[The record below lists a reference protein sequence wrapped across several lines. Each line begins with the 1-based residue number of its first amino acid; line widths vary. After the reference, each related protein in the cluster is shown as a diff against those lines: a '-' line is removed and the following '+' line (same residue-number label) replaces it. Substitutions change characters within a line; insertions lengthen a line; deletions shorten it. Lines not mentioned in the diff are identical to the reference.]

1 MEKSCIIGGNIARKK
16 ITIYKENRR
25 LDQSVLSIGFLGE
38 NKIEKI
44 EFIVPEEYKEF
55 SKKACFSTID
65 GTFSKAFDNVTSNI
79 LTIDKEIT
87 KYNELDC
94 NIQFFKT
101 IDDDEIIAK
110 TSNLHLVIEDSI
122 VCDDDVEN
130 DDPKVLILDSL
141 IEKVTNLDKVIS
153 ENETQREEY
162 MKHLKSSVENGDFNG
177 KDATINGFN
186 TLNIVAGTNI
196 DLKQENETLEIN
208 NTYQYDDSEL
218 VKKIDNI
225 NDNFKNYS
233 LITETGNKL
242 DLTIDSKTYIM
253 TLKLKDK
260 DDNVLST
267 GSVDLP
273 IESMI
278 INVTYDNDNE
288 KLTFTLQNG
297 SVIDVPLDSLISGLV
312 NETDLKDTL
321 KDYAKTTDVPT
332 KVSELENDSNYVK
345 NTDMDKVIP
354 KNKVSGES
362 IFVNDAVDYK
372 IFNTSIDG
380 KHEQETTT
388 GKNLLSNVG
397 GITQTINGIT
407 FTKNNNG
414 TITANGTATDNI
426 NYYINGYNYTDI
438 EPNTYYLSD
447 KVNGESNNTYFT
459 YYEFKNN
466 DTQNLATYGI
476 NTRVISSKL
485 EGRSRIVVRS
495 GQTLNNVVFKP
506 MLEANSIETD
516 FEPYTGGQASPSPNY
531 PSKIKQLEGI
541 INLLNFDDFSIGSLA
556 NGQSLPNYQNRINNA
571 SKPIPV
577 APNTTYIISICDIG
591 NIVKGLR
598 VGIHSC
604 DSNGTFIEDS
614 GWHNISKFY
623 SYTTDS
629 NTQYIKLVFSTSI
642 TSNNVQTNSTED
654 ITKFSNVNDFLRGM
668 KIALSEKKLYNIIP
682 SGSNYINL
690 VSHAENLLPNK
701 IQSKTV
707 NGITCTNND
716 DGTITLN
723 GTATAKTYLYPVIN
737 EHILLAL
744 DGDYTFSAN
753 TYTNLKYSL
762 YHSAEKLFFWEI
774 NSDKTF
780 SAEGLF
786 DNVRP
791 QISIESGVTFNNVI
805 VKIQLKKGTNPTLDF
820 PMYKQHLLPIDLKNN
835 KICEIDKNIKDK
847 LIIDKY
853 GNYGIL
859 KNVAKVILNGTEQ
872 WTLSDKGFIL
882 SGNVVHLYF
891 AKRNLKSFNGVCNR
905 FLVEKTSSTWTK
917 VNYCGWNTAGIFWIR
932 EDHKLASTV
941 ADFKTWLSTHNVEI
955 FYQLETPEFI
965 NLGTLPEIPT
975 TFEGTNNMYIDSD
988 LGTTN
993 FEIEYCLD
1001 IKKYIDSKLNE
1012 LQSTANDV
1020 ATADNTQSDENQNS
1034 DLS

>member
-162 MKHLKSSVENGDFNG
+162 MKNLKSSVENGDFNG

-196 DLKQENETLEIN
+196 DLKQENDTLEIN
-208 NTYQYDDSEL
+208 NTYQYDDSDL

-321 KDYAKTTDVPT
+321 ENVIAGKNLETANNKVNLVNENSTDTQYPSAKCTYEIKNNLDRLKDNVLEVGEASNTYIHVEDSSLNELK
-332 KVSELENDSNYVK
+332 ELEVEG
-345 NTDMDKVIP
+345 VC
-354 KNKVSGES
+354 
-362 IFVNDAVDYK
+362 
-372 IFNTSIDG
+372 
-380 KHEQETTT
+380 EQETTT
-388 GKNLLSNVG
+388 GK
-397 GITQTINGIT
+397 
-407 FTKNNNG
+407 
-414 TITANGTATDNI
+414 
-426 NYYINGYNYTDI
+426 
-438 EPNTYYLSD
+438 
-447 KVNGESNNTYFT
+447 
-459 YYEFKNN
+459 
-466 DTQNLATYGI
+466 
-476 NTRVISSKL
+476 
-485 EGRSRIVVRS
+485 
-495 GQTLNNVVFKP
+495 
-506 MLEANSIETD
+506 
-516 FEPYTGGQASPSPNY
+516 
-531 PSKIKQLEGI
+531 
-541 INLLNFDDFSIGSLA
+541 
-556 NGQSLPNYQNRINNA
+556 
-571 SKPIPV
+571 
-577 APNTTYIISICDIG
+577 
-591 NIVKGLR
+591 
-598 VGIHSC
+598 
-604 DSNGTFIEDS
+604 
-614 GWHNISKFY
+614 
-623 SYTTDS
+623 
-629 NTQYIKLVFSTSI
+629 
-642 TSNNVQTNSTED
+642 
-654 ITKFSNVNDFLRGM
+654 
-668 KIALSEKKLYNIIP
+668 
-682 SGSNYINL
+682 
-690 VSHAENLLPNK
+690 NLLPNK

-707 NGITCTNND
+707 NGITCTNNN

-723 GTATAKTYLYPVIN
+723 GTTTAKTYLTPSSKDFIS
-737 EHILLAL
+737 LSL
-744 DGDYTFSAN
+744 DGNYTFSAN
-753 TYTNLKYSL
+753 TYNNISYAL
-762 YHSAEKLFFWEI
+762 YHGSAELFFW
-774 NSDKTF
+774 NTTSDKTF
-780 SAEGLF
+780 SATGSF

-791 QISIESGVTFNNVI
+791 QINIESGITLNNVI
-805 VKIQLKKGTNPTLDF
+805 VKFQLEKGSTATEYEPYTEGQATPSPDYPQEIKTITDSLKLTSCNKNLCNGVSQGLWISSTDFSYGKSTTDSGLCIPVDGISSYTISSNITQEQYRVGFTTQNPLIVTSGSCYKHSVADGTNSTITISSVG
-820 PMYKQHLLPIDLKNN
+820 YKYLIVNATDLSSIQIEKKDSATSFEQHLQSQITANLPEGEFVAKTDDTYKDTLKVAYKEDGKHHLILN
-835 KICEIDKNIKDK
+835 KIISKT
-847 LIIDKY
+847 
-853 GNYGIL
+853 
-859 KNVAKVILNGTEQ
+859 VLNGTQ
-872 WTLSDKGFIL
+872 PISYSKVINDDKFVAQFNIGTAIKSSSPMISDKFIYK
-882 SGNVVHLYF
+882 SNGWTSNSENISTGGSNN
-891 AKRNLKSFNGVCNR
+891 NLLQIKILQSRLEEISSNGLTN
-905 FLVEKTSSTWTK
+905 
-917 VNYCGWNTAGIFWIR
+917 
-932 EDHKLASTV
+932 
-941 ADFKTWLSTHNVEI
+941 WLSIHPVEVYYVLNTPYEIDLGIVDMLLSYSGVTNI
-955 FYQLETPEFI
+955 FT
-965 NLGTLPEIPT
+965 
-975 TFEGTNNMYIDSD
+975 DSD
-988 LGTTN
+988 LLPKIN
-993 FEIEYCLD
+993 AKYYKDFKLS
-1001 IKKYIDSKLNE
+1001 IKNYINSYIDSKLNE
-1012 LQSTANDV
+1012 SQSTANDV

>member
-65 GTFSKAFDNVTSNI
+65 GTFSKVFDNVTSNI

-130 DDPKVLILDSL
+130 DDHKVLILDSL

-162 MKHLKSSVENGDFNG
+162 MKNLKSSVENGDFNG

-196 DLKQENETLEIN
+196 DLKQENDTLEIN
-208 NTYQYDDSEL
+208 NTYQYDDSDL

-321 KDYAKTTDVPT
+321 ENVIAGKNLETANNKVNLVNENSTDTQYPSAKCTYEIKNNLDRLKDNVLEVGEASNTYIHVEDSSLNELK
-332 KVSELENDSNYVK
+332 ELEVEG
-345 NTDMDKVIP
+345 VC
-354 KNKVSGES
+354 
-362 IFVNDAVDYK
+362 
-372 IFNTSIDG
+372 
-380 KHEQETTT
+380 EQETTT
-388 GKNLLSNVG
+388 GK
-397 GITQTINGIT
+397 
-407 FTKNNNG
+407 
-414 TITANGTATDNI
+414 
-426 NYYINGYNYTDI
+426 
-438 EPNTYYLSD
+438 
-447 KVNGESNNTYFT
+447 
-459 YYEFKNN
+459 
-466 DTQNLATYGI
+466 
-476 NTRVISSKL
+476 
-485 EGRSRIVVRS
+485 
-495 GQTLNNVVFKP
+495 
-506 MLEANSIETD
+506 
-516 FEPYTGGQASPSPNY
+516 
-531 PSKIKQLEGI
+531 
-541 INLLNFDDFSIGSLA
+541 
-556 NGQSLPNYQNRINNA
+556 
-571 SKPIPV
+571 
-577 APNTTYIISICDIG
+577 
-591 NIVKGLR
+591 
-598 VGIHSC
+598 
-604 DSNGTFIEDS
+604 
-614 GWHNISKFY
+614 
-623 SYTTDS
+623 
-629 NTQYIKLVFSTSI
+629 
-642 TSNNVQTNSTED
+642 
-654 ITKFSNVNDFLRGM
+654 
-668 KIALSEKKLYNIIP
+668 
-682 SGSNYINL
+682 
-690 VSHAENLLPNK
+690 NLLPNK

-707 NGITCTNND
+707 NGITCTNNN

-723 GTATAKTYLYPVIN
+723 GTTTAKTYLTPSSKDFIS
-737 EHILLAL
+737 LSL
-744 DGDYTFSAN
+744 DGNYTFSAN
-753 TYTNLKYSL
+753 TYNNISYAL
-762 YHSAEKLFFWEI
+762 YHGSAELFFW
-774 NSDKTF
+774 NTTSDKTF
-780 SAEGLF
+780 SATGSF

-791 QISIESGVTFNNVI
+791 QINIESGITLNNVI
-805 VKIQLKKGTNPTLDF
+805 VKFQLEKGSTATEYEPYTGQARPSPDYPQEIKTITANLKLTSCNKNLTLINFSSEIKGGVTFTHNDDGSITLNGTASSSF
-820 PMYKQHLLPIDLKNN
+820 EFVLANNVKLPSGTYAHSINNIRKGMYVSFDNSADN
-835 KICEIDKNIKDK
+835 
-847 LIIDKY
+847 
-853 GNYGIL
+853 
-859 KNVAKVILNGTEQ
+859 ILNGSAQKKQAIFKLNKEKIYSKYFIWIDKDTIFNNDTFYIQLERNSTATSFEQ
-872 WTLSDKGFIL
+872 HLQSQITANLPEGEFIGKLNDTYKDTLKVVYKEDGKHHLVLNKIISKTVLNGTQPISYSKVINDDKFVAQFNIGTAIKSSSTMISDKFIYM
-882 SGNVVHLYF
+882 S
-891 AKRNLKSFNGVCNR
+891 NGWASNSENISTGGSNNNR
-905 FLVEKTSSTWTK
+905 LQMKILQSRLEEISSNGLT
-917 VNYCGWNTAGIFWIR
+917 N
-932 EDHKLASTV
+932 
-941 ADFKTWLSTHNVEI
+941 WLSIHPVEVYYVLNTPYEIDLGIVDMLLSYSGVTNI
-955 FYQLETPEFI
+955 FT
-965 NLGTLPEIPT
+965 
-975 TFEGTNNMYIDSD
+975 DSD
-988 LGTTN
+988 LLPKIN
-993 FEIEYCLD
+993 AKYYKDFKLS
-1001 IKKYIDSKLNE
+1001 IKNYINSYIDSKLNE
-1012 LQSTANDV
+1012 SQSTANDV

>member
-65 GTFSKAFDNVTSNI
+65 GTFSKVFDNVTSNI

-162 MKHLKSSVENGDFNG
+162 MKNLKSSVENGDFNG

-196 DLKQENETLEIN
+196 DLKQENDTLEIN
-208 NTYQYDDSEL
+208 NTYQYDDSDL

-321 KDYAKTTDVPT
+321 ENVIAGKNLETADNKVNFVNENSTDTQYPSAKCTYEIKNNLDRLKNNVLEVGEASDTYIHVEDSSLNEL
-332 KVSELENDSNYVK
+332 KELEVEG
-345 NTDMDKVIP
+345 VC
-354 KNKVSGES
+354 
-362 IFVNDAVDYK
+362 
-372 IFNTSIDG
+372 
-380 KHEQETTT
+380 EQETTT
-388 GKNLLSNVG
+388 GKNLL
-397 GITQTINGIT
+397 
-407 FTKNNNG
+407 
-414 TITANGTATDNI
+414 
-426 NYYINGYNYTDI
+426 
-438 EPNTYYLSD
+438 
-447 KVNGESNNTYFT
+447 
-459 YYEFKNN
+459 
-466 DTQNLATYGI
+466 
-476 NTRVISSKL
+476 
-485 EGRSRIVVRS
+485 
-495 GQTLNNVVFKP
+495 
-506 MLEANSIETD
+506 
-516 FEPYTGGQASPSPNY
+516 
-531 PSKIKQLEGI
+531 
-541 INLLNFDDFSIGSLA
+541 
-556 NGQSLPNYQNRINNA
+556 
-571 SKPIPV
+571 
-577 APNTTYIISICDIG
+577 
-591 NIVKGLR
+591 
-598 VGIHSC
+598 
-604 DSNGTFIEDS
+604 
-614 GWHNISKFY
+614 
-623 SYTTDS
+623 
-629 NTQYIKLVFSTSI
+629 
-642 TSNNVQTNSTED
+642 
-654 ITKFSNVNDFLRGM
+654 
-668 KIALSEKKLYNIIP
+668 
-682 SGSNYINL
+682 
-690 VSHAENLLPNK
+690 PNK
-701 IQSKTV
+701 VQSKTV
-707 NGITCTNND
+707 NGITCTNNN
-716 DGTITLN
+716 DGTVILN
-723 GTATAKTYLYPVIN
+723 GTTTAKTYLSPFYKDFIS
-737 EHILLAL
+737 LSL
-744 DGDYTFSAN
+744 DGNYTFSAN
-753 TYTNLKYSL
+753 TYNNISYAL
-762 YHSAEKLFFWEI
+762 YHGSTELLFW
-774 NSDKTF
+774 NATSDKTF
-780 SAEGLF
+780 SATGSF

-791 QISIESGVTFNNVI
+791 QINIESGITLNNVI
-805 VKIQLKKGTNPTLDF
+805 VKFQLEKGSTATEYEPYTGGQASPSPDYTQEIKTITDSLSMTSNNGKDETEENYLESVITANLPEGEFIGKLNDT
-820 PMYKQHLLPIDLKNN
+820 YKDTSKVVYKEDGKHHLILN
-835 KICEIDKNIKDK
+835 KIISKT
-847 LIIDKY
+847 
-853 GNYGIL
+853 
-859 KNVAKVILNGTEQ
+859 VLNGTQ
-872 WTLSDKGFIL
+872 PISYSRVINDDKFVAQFNIGTAIKSSSTMISDKFIYM
-882 SGNVVHLYF
+882 SNGWTSNSENISTGGSNN
-891 AKRNLKSFNGVCNR
+891 NLLQIKISQSRLEEISSNGLTN
-905 FLVEKTSSTWTK
+905 
-917 VNYCGWNTAGIFWIR
+917 
-932 EDHKLASTV
+932 
-941 ADFKTWLSTHNVEI
+941 WLSTHPVEVYYALENPYEIDLGIVDMPLSYSGVTNI
-955 FYQLETPEFI
+955 FT
-965 NLGTLPEIPT
+965 
-975 TFEGTNNMYIDSD
+975 DSD
-988 LGTTN
+988 LLPKIN
-993 FEIEYCLD
+993 AKYYKDFKLS
-1001 IKKYIDSKLNE
+1001 IKNYINSYIDSKLNE
-1012 LQSTANDV
+1012 SQSTANDV

>member
-65 GTFSKAFDNVTSNI
+65 GTFSKVFDNVTSNI

-130 DDPKVLILDSL
+130 DDHKVLILDSL

-162 MKHLKSSVENGDFNG
+162 MKNLKSSVENGDFNG

-196 DLKQENETLEIN
+196 DLKQENDTLEIN
-208 NTYQYDDSEL
+208 NTYQYDDSDL

-321 KDYAKTTDVPT
+321 ENVIAGKNLETANNKVNLVNENSTDTQYPSAKCTYEIKNNLDRLKDNVLEVGEASNTYIHVEDSSLNELK
-332 KVSELENDSNYVK
+332 ELEVEG
-345 NTDMDKVIP
+345 VC
-354 KNKVSGES
+354 
-362 IFVNDAVDYK
+362 
-372 IFNTSIDG
+372 
-380 KHEQETTT
+380 EQETTT
-388 GKNLLSNVG
+388 GK
-397 GITQTINGIT
+397 
-407 FTKNNNG
+407 
-414 TITANGTATDNI
+414 
-426 NYYINGYNYTDI
+426 
-438 EPNTYYLSD
+438 
-447 KVNGESNNTYFT
+447 
-459 YYEFKNN
+459 
-466 DTQNLATYGI
+466 
-476 NTRVISSKL
+476 
-485 EGRSRIVVRS
+485 
-495 GQTLNNVVFKP
+495 
-506 MLEANSIETD
+506 
-516 FEPYTGGQASPSPNY
+516 
-531 PSKIKQLEGI
+531 
-541 INLLNFDDFSIGSLA
+541 
-556 NGQSLPNYQNRINNA
+556 
-571 SKPIPV
+571 
-577 APNTTYIISICDIG
+577 
-591 NIVKGLR
+591 
-598 VGIHSC
+598 
-604 DSNGTFIEDS
+604 
-614 GWHNISKFY
+614 
-623 SYTTDS
+623 
-629 NTQYIKLVFSTSI
+629 
-642 TSNNVQTNSTED
+642 
-654 ITKFSNVNDFLRGM
+654 
-668 KIALSEKKLYNIIP
+668 
-682 SGSNYINL
+682 
-690 VSHAENLLPNK
+690 NLLPNK

-707 NGITCTNND
+707 NGITCTNNN

-723 GTATAKTYLYPVIN
+723 GTTTAKTYLTPSSKDFIS
-737 EHILLAL
+737 LSL
-744 DGDYTFSAN
+744 DGNYTFSAN
-753 TYTNLKYSL
+753 TYNNISYAL
-762 YHSAEKLFFWEI
+762 YHGSAELFFW
-774 NSDKTF
+774 NTTSDKTF
-780 SAEGLF
+780 SATGSF

-791 QISIESGVTFNNVI
+791 QINIESGITLNNVI
-805 VKIQLKKGTNPTLDF
+805 VKFQLEKGSTATEYEPYTGQARPSPDYPQEIKTITANLKLTSCNKNLTLINFSSEIKGGVTFTHNDDGSITLNGTASSSF
-820 PMYKQHLLPIDLKNN
+820 EFVLANNVKLPSGTYAHSINNIRKGMYVSFDNSADN
-835 KICEIDKNIKDK
+835 
-847 LIIDKY
+847 
-853 GNYGIL
+853 
-859 KNVAKVILNGTEQ
+859 ILNGSAQKKQAIFKLNKEKIYSKYFIWIDKDTIFNNDTFYIQLERNSTATSFEQ
-872 WTLSDKGFIL
+872 HLQSQITANLPEGEFIGKLNDTYKDTLKVVYKEDGKHHLVLNKIISKTVLNGTQPISYSKVINDDKFVAQFNIGTAIKSSSTMISDKFIYM
-882 SGNVVHLYF
+882 SNGWASNSENISTGGSNN
-891 AKRNLKSFNGVCNR
+891 NLLQMKILQSRLEEISSNGLTN
-905 FLVEKTSSTWTK
+905 
-917 VNYCGWNTAGIFWIR
+917 
-932 EDHKLASTV
+932 
-941 ADFKTWLSTHNVEI
+941 WLSIHPVEVYYVLNTPYEIDLGIVDMLLSYSGVTNI
-955 FYQLETPEFI
+955 FT
-965 NLGTLPEIPT
+965 
-975 TFEGTNNMYIDSD
+975 DSD
-988 LGTTN
+988 LLPKIN
-993 FEIEYCLD
+993 AKYYKDFKLS
-1001 IKKYIDSKLNE
+1001 IKNYINSYIDSKLNE
-1012 LQSTANDV
+1012 SQSTANDV

>member
-1 MEKSCIIGGNIARKK
+1 LEKSCIIGGNIARKK

-65 GTFSKAFDNVTSNI
+65 GTFSKVFDNVTSNI

-130 DDPKVLILDSL
+130 DDHKVLILDSL

-162 MKHLKSSVENGDFNG
+162 MKNLKSSVENGDFNG

-196 DLKQENETLEIN
+196 DLKQENDTLEIN
-208 NTYQYDDSEL
+208 NTYQYDDSDL

-321 KDYAKTTDVPT
+321 ENVIAGKNLETANNKVNLVNENSTDTQYPSAKCTYEIKNNLDRLKDNVLEVGEASNTYIHVEDSSLNELK
-332 KVSELENDSNYVK
+332 ELEVEG
-345 NTDMDKVIP
+345 VC
-354 KNKVSGES
+354 
-362 IFVNDAVDYK
+362 
-372 IFNTSIDG
+372 
-380 KHEQETTT
+380 EQETTT
-388 GKNLLSNVG
+388 GK
-397 GITQTINGIT
+397 
-407 FTKNNNG
+407 
-414 TITANGTATDNI
+414 
-426 NYYINGYNYTDI
+426 
-438 EPNTYYLSD
+438 
-447 KVNGESNNTYFT
+447 
-459 YYEFKNN
+459 
-466 DTQNLATYGI
+466 
-476 NTRVISSKL
+476 
-485 EGRSRIVVRS
+485 
-495 GQTLNNVVFKP
+495 
-506 MLEANSIETD
+506 
-516 FEPYTGGQASPSPNY
+516 
-531 PSKIKQLEGI
+531 
-541 INLLNFDDFSIGSLA
+541 
-556 NGQSLPNYQNRINNA
+556 
-571 SKPIPV
+571 
-577 APNTTYIISICDIG
+577 
-591 NIVKGLR
+591 
-598 VGIHSC
+598 
-604 DSNGTFIEDS
+604 
-614 GWHNISKFY
+614 
-623 SYTTDS
+623 
-629 NTQYIKLVFSTSI
+629 
-642 TSNNVQTNSTED
+642 
-654 ITKFSNVNDFLRGM
+654 
-668 KIALSEKKLYNIIP
+668 
-682 SGSNYINL
+682 
-690 VSHAENLLPNK
+690 NLLPNK

-707 NGITCTNND
+707 NGITCTNNN

-723 GTATAKTYLYPVIN
+723 GTTTAKTYLTPSSKDFIS
-737 EHILLAL
+737 LSL
-744 DGDYTFSAN
+744 DGNYTFSAN
-753 TYTNLKYSL
+753 TYNNISYAL
-762 YHSAEKLFFWEI
+762 YHGSAELFFW
-774 NSDKTF
+774 NTTSDKTF
-780 SAEGLF
+780 SATGSF

-791 QISIESGVTFNNVI
+791 QINIESGITLNNVI
-805 VKIQLKKGTNPTLDF
+805 VKFQLEKGSTATEYEPYTGQARPSPDYPQEIKTITANLKLTSCNKNLTLINFSSEIKGGVTFTHNDDGSITLNGTASSSF
-820 PMYKQHLLPIDLKNN
+820 EFVLANNVKLPSGTYAHSINNIRKGMYVSFDNSADN
-835 KICEIDKNIKDK
+835 
-847 LIIDKY
+847 
-853 GNYGIL
+853 
-859 KNVAKVILNGTEQ
+859 ILNGSAQKKQAIFKLNKEKIYSKYFIWIDKDTIFNNDTFYIQLERNSTATSFEQ
-872 WTLSDKGFIL
+872 HLQSQITANLPEGEFIGKLNDTYKDTLKVVYKEDGKHHLVLNKIISKTVLNGTQPISYSKVINDDKFVAQFNIGTAIKSSSTMISDKFIYM
-882 SGNVVHLYF
+882 SNGWASNSENISTGGSNN
-891 AKRNLKSFNGVCNR
+891 NLLQMKILQSRLEEISSNGLTN
-905 FLVEKTSSTWTK
+905 
-917 VNYCGWNTAGIFWIR
+917 
-932 EDHKLASTV
+932 
-941 ADFKTWLSTHNVEI
+941 WLSIHPVEVYYVLNTPYEIDLGIVDMLLSYSGVTNI
-955 FYQLETPEFI
+955 FT
-965 NLGTLPEIPT
+965 
-975 TFEGTNNMYIDSD
+975 DSD
-988 LGTTN
+988 LLPKIN
-993 FEIEYCLD
+993 AKYYKDFKLS
-1001 IKKYIDSKLNE
+1001 IKNYINSYIDSKLNE
-1012 LQSTANDV
+1012 SQSTANDV

>member
-162 MKHLKSSVENGDFNG
+162 MKNLKSSVENGDFNG

-196 DLKQENETLEIN
+196 DLKQENDTLEIN
-208 NTYQYDDSEL
+208 NTYQYDDSDL

-260 DDNVLST
+260 DDNILST

-321 KDYAKTTDVPT
+321 ENVIAGKNLETANNKVNLVNENSTDTQYPSAKCTYEIKNNLDRLKDNVLEVGEASNTYIHVEDSSLNELK
-332 KVSELENDSNYVK
+332 ELEVEG
-345 NTDMDKVIP
+345 VC
-354 KNKVSGES
+354 
-362 IFVNDAVDYK
+362 
-372 IFNTSIDG
+372 
-380 KHEQETTT
+380 EQETTT
-388 GKNLLSNVG
+388 GK
-397 GITQTINGIT
+397 
-407 FTKNNNG
+407 
-414 TITANGTATDNI
+414 
-426 NYYINGYNYTDI
+426 
-438 EPNTYYLSD
+438 
-447 KVNGESNNTYFT
+447 
-459 YYEFKNN
+459 
-466 DTQNLATYGI
+466 
-476 NTRVISSKL
+476 
-485 EGRSRIVVRS
+485 
-495 GQTLNNVVFKP
+495 
-506 MLEANSIETD
+506 
-516 FEPYTGGQASPSPNY
+516 
-531 PSKIKQLEGI
+531 
-541 INLLNFDDFSIGSLA
+541 
-556 NGQSLPNYQNRINNA
+556 
-571 SKPIPV
+571 
-577 APNTTYIISICDIG
+577 
-591 NIVKGLR
+591 
-598 VGIHSC
+598 
-604 DSNGTFIEDS
+604 
-614 GWHNISKFY
+614 
-623 SYTTDS
+623 
-629 NTQYIKLVFSTSI
+629 
-642 TSNNVQTNSTED
+642 
-654 ITKFSNVNDFLRGM
+654 
-668 KIALSEKKLYNIIP
+668 
-682 SGSNYINL
+682 
-690 VSHAENLLPNK
+690 NLLPNK

-707 NGITCTNND
+707 NGITCTNNN

-723 GTATAKTYLYPVIN
+723 GTTTAKTYLTPSSKDFIS
-737 EHILLAL
+737 LSL
-744 DGDYTFSAN
+744 DGNYTFSAN
-753 TYTNLKYSL
+753 TYNNISYAL
-762 YHSAEKLFFWEI
+762 YHGSAELFFW
-774 NSDKTF
+774 NTTSDKTF
-780 SAEGLF
+780 SATGSF

-791 QISIESGVTFNNVI
+791 QINIESGITLNNVI
-805 VKIQLKKGTNPTLDF
+805 VKFQLEKGSTATEYEPYTGQARPSPDYPQEIKTITANLKLTSCNKNLTLINFSSEIKGGVTFTHNDDGSITLNGTASSSF
-820 PMYKQHLLPIDLKNN
+820 EFVLANNVKLPSGTYAHSINNIRKGMYVSFDNSADN
-835 KICEIDKNIKDK
+835 
-847 LIIDKY
+847 
-853 GNYGIL
+853 
-859 KNVAKVILNGTEQ
+859 ILNGSAQKKQAIFKLNKEKIYSKYFIWIDKDTIFNNDTFYIQLERNSTATSFEQ
-872 WTLSDKGFIL
+872 HLQSQITANLPEGEFIGKLNDTYKDTLKVVYKEDGKHHLVLNKIISKTVLNGTQPISYSKVINDDKFVAQFNIGTAIKSSSTMISDKFIYM
-882 SGNVVHLYF
+882 SNGWASNSENISTGGSNN
-891 AKRNLKSFNGVCNR
+891 NLLQMKILQSRLEEISSNGLTN
-905 FLVEKTSSTWTK
+905 
-917 VNYCGWNTAGIFWIR
+917 
-932 EDHKLASTV
+932 
-941 ADFKTWLSTHNVEI
+941 WLSIHPVEVYYVLNTPYEIDLGIVDMLLSYSGVTNI
-955 FYQLETPEFI
+955 FT
-965 NLGTLPEIPT
+965 
-975 TFEGTNNMYIDSD
+975 DSD
-988 LGTTN
+988 LLPKIN
-993 FEIEYCLD
+993 AKYYKDFKLS
-1001 IKKYIDSKLNE
+1001 IKNYINSYIDSKLNE
-1012 LQSTANDV
+1012 SQSTANDV

>member
-65 GTFSKAFDNVTSNI
+65 GTFSKVFDNVTSNI

-162 MKHLKSSVENGDFNG
+162 MKNLKSSVENGDFNG

-196 DLKQENETLEIN
+196 DLKQENDTLEIN
-208 NTYQYDDSEL
+208 NTYQYDDSDL

-260 DDNVLST
+260 DDNILST

-321 KDYAKTTDVPT
+321 ENVIAGKNLETANNKVNLVNENSTDTQYPSAKCTYEIKNNLDRLKDNVLEVGEASNTYIHVEDSSLNELK
-332 KVSELENDSNYVK
+332 ELEVEG
-345 NTDMDKVIP
+345 VC
-354 KNKVSGES
+354 
-362 IFVNDAVDYK
+362 
-372 IFNTSIDG
+372 
-380 KHEQETTT
+380 EQETTT
-388 GKNLLSNVG
+388 GK
-397 GITQTINGIT
+397 
-407 FTKNNNG
+407 
-414 TITANGTATDNI
+414 
-426 NYYINGYNYTDI
+426 
-438 EPNTYYLSD
+438 
-447 KVNGESNNTYFT
+447 
-459 YYEFKNN
+459 
-466 DTQNLATYGI
+466 
-476 NTRVISSKL
+476 
-485 EGRSRIVVRS
+485 
-495 GQTLNNVVFKP
+495 
-506 MLEANSIETD
+506 
-516 FEPYTGGQASPSPNY
+516 
-531 PSKIKQLEGI
+531 
-541 INLLNFDDFSIGSLA
+541 
-556 NGQSLPNYQNRINNA
+556 
-571 SKPIPV
+571 
-577 APNTTYIISICDIG
+577 
-591 NIVKGLR
+591 
-598 VGIHSC
+598 
-604 DSNGTFIEDS
+604 
-614 GWHNISKFY
+614 
-623 SYTTDS
+623 
-629 NTQYIKLVFSTSI
+629 
-642 TSNNVQTNSTED
+642 
-654 ITKFSNVNDFLRGM
+654 
-668 KIALSEKKLYNIIP
+668 
-682 SGSNYINL
+682 
-690 VSHAENLLPNK
+690 NLLPNK

-707 NGITCTNND
+707 NGITCTNNN

-723 GTATAKTYLYPVIN
+723 GTTTAKTYLTPSSKDFIS
-737 EHILLAL
+737 LSL
-744 DGDYTFSAN
+744 DGNYTFSAN
-753 TYTNLKYSL
+753 TYNNISYAL
-762 YHSAEKLFFWEI
+762 YHGSAELFFW
-774 NSDKTF
+774 NTTSDKTF
-780 SAEGLF
+780 SATGSF

-791 QISIESGVTFNNVI
+791 QINIESGITLNNVI
-805 VKIQLKKGTNPTLDF
+805 VKFQLEKGSTATEYEPYTGQARPSPDYPQEIKTITANLKLTSCNKNLTLINFSSEIKGGVTFTHNDDGSITLNGTASSSF
-820 PMYKQHLLPIDLKNN
+820 EFVLANNVKLPSGTYAHSINNIRKGMYVSFDNSADN
-835 KICEIDKNIKDK
+835 
-847 LIIDKY
+847 
-853 GNYGIL
+853 
-859 KNVAKVILNGTEQ
+859 ILNGSAQKKQAIFKLNKEKIYSKYFIWIDKDTIFNNDTFYIQLERNSTATSFEQ
-872 WTLSDKGFIL
+872 HLQSQITANLPEGEFIGKLNDTYKDTLKVVYKEDGKHHLVLNKIISKTVLNGTQPISYSKVINDDKFVAQFNIGTAIKSSSTMISDKFIYM
-882 SGNVVHLYF
+882 SNGWASNSENISTGGSNN
-891 AKRNLKSFNGVCNR
+891 NLLQMKILQSRLEEISSNGLTN
-905 FLVEKTSSTWTK
+905 
-917 VNYCGWNTAGIFWIR
+917 
-932 EDHKLASTV
+932 
-941 ADFKTWLSTHNVEI
+941 WLSIHPVEVYYVLNTPYEIDLGIVDMLLSYSGVTNI
-955 FYQLETPEFI
+955 FT
-965 NLGTLPEIPT
+965 
-975 TFEGTNNMYIDSD
+975 DSD
-988 LGTTN
+988 LLPKIN
-993 FEIEYCLD
+993 AKYYKDFKLS
-1001 IKKYIDSKLNE
+1001 IKNYINSYIDSKLNE
-1012 LQSTANDV
+1012 SQSTANDV

>member
-65 GTFSKAFDNVTSNI
+65 GTFSKVFDNVTSNI

-162 MKHLKSSVENGDFNG
+162 MKNLKSSVENGDFNG

-196 DLKQENETLEIN
+196 DLKQENDTLEIN
-208 NTYQYDDSEL
+208 NTYQYDDSDL

-321 KDYAKTTDVPT
+321 ENVIAGKNLETANNKVNLVNENSTDTQYPSAKCTYEIKNNLDRLKDNVLEVGEASNTYIHVEDSSLNELK
-332 KVSELENDSNYVK
+332 ELEVEG
-345 NTDMDKVIP
+345 VC
-354 KNKVSGES
+354 
-362 IFVNDAVDYK
+362 
-372 IFNTSIDG
+372 
-380 KHEQETTT
+380 EQETTT
-388 GKNLLSNVG
+388 GK
-397 GITQTINGIT
+397 
-407 FTKNNNG
+407 
-414 TITANGTATDNI
+414 
-426 NYYINGYNYTDI
+426 
-438 EPNTYYLSD
+438 
-447 KVNGESNNTYFT
+447 
-459 YYEFKNN
+459 
-466 DTQNLATYGI
+466 
-476 NTRVISSKL
+476 
-485 EGRSRIVVRS
+485 
-495 GQTLNNVVFKP
+495 
-506 MLEANSIETD
+506 
-516 FEPYTGGQASPSPNY
+516 
-531 PSKIKQLEGI
+531 
-541 INLLNFDDFSIGSLA
+541 
-556 NGQSLPNYQNRINNA
+556 
-571 SKPIPV
+571 
-577 APNTTYIISICDIG
+577 
-591 NIVKGLR
+591 
-598 VGIHSC
+598 
-604 DSNGTFIEDS
+604 
-614 GWHNISKFY
+614 
-623 SYTTDS
+623 
-629 NTQYIKLVFSTSI
+629 
-642 TSNNVQTNSTED
+642 
-654 ITKFSNVNDFLRGM
+654 
-668 KIALSEKKLYNIIP
+668 
-682 SGSNYINL
+682 
-690 VSHAENLLPNK
+690 NLLPNK

-707 NGITCTNND
+707 NGITCTNNN

-723 GTATAKTYLYPVIN
+723 GTTTAKTYLTPSSKDFIS
-737 EHILLAL
+737 LSL
-744 DGDYTFSAN
+744 DGNYTFSAN
-753 TYTNLKYSL
+753 TYNNISYAL
-762 YHSAEKLFFWEI
+762 YHGSAELFFW
-774 NSDKTF
+774 NTTSDKTF
-780 SAEGLF
+780 SATGSF

-791 QISIESGVTFNNVI
+791 QINIESGITLNNVI
-805 VKIQLKKGTNPTLDF
+805 VKFQLEKGSTATEYEPYTGQARPSPDYPQEIKTITANLKLTSCNKNLTLINFSSEIKGGVTFTHNDDGSITLNGTASSSF
-820 PMYKQHLLPIDLKNN
+820 EFVLANNVKLPSGTYAHSINNIRKGMYVSFDNSADN
-835 KICEIDKNIKDK
+835 
-847 LIIDKY
+847 
-853 GNYGIL
+853 
-859 KNVAKVILNGTEQ
+859 ILNGSAQKKQAIFKLNKEKIYSKYFIWIDKDTIFNNDTFYIQLERNSTATSFEQ
-872 WTLSDKGFIL
+872 HLQSQITANLPEGEFIGKLNDTYKDTLKVVYKEDGKHHLVLNKIISKTVLNGTQPISYSKVINDDKFVAQFNIGTAIKSSSTMISDKFIYM
-882 SGNVVHLYF
+882 SNGWASNSENISTGGSNN
-891 AKRNLKSFNGVCNR
+891 NLLQMKILQSRLEEISSNGLTN
-905 FLVEKTSSTWTK
+905 
-917 VNYCGWNTAGIFWIR
+917 
-932 EDHKLASTV
+932 
-941 ADFKTWLSTHNVEI
+941 WLSIHPVEVYYVLNTPYEIDLGIVDMLLSYSGVTNI
-955 FYQLETPEFI
+955 FT
-965 NLGTLPEIPT
+965 
-975 TFEGTNNMYIDSD
+975 DSD
-988 LGTTN
+988 LLPKIN
-993 FEIEYCLD
+993 AKYYKDFKLS
-1001 IKKYIDSKLNE
+1001 IKNYINSYIDSKLNE
-1012 LQSTANDV
+1012 SQSTANDV

>member
-65 GTFSKAFDNVTSNI
+65 GTFSKVFDNVTSNI

-162 MKHLKSSVENGDFNG
+162 IKNLKSSVENGDFNG

-208 NTYQYDDSEL
+208 NTYQYDDSDL

-225 NDNFKNYS
+225 NGNFKNYS

-321 KDYAKTTDVPT
+321 KDY
-332 KVSELENDSNYVK
+332 VK
-345 NTDMDKVIP
+345 NTDYATSSVGGVIKGTGAFSFIVDSKGQP
-354 KNKVSGES
+354 KLNILDYDTYKQYSPNSFIGKGTLENVIAGKNLETADNKVN
-362 IFVNDAVDYK
+362 FVNENSTDTQYPSAKCTYEIKNNLDRLKNNVLEVGEASDTYIHVEDSSLNELK
-372 IFNTSIDG
+372 ELEVEG
-380 KHEQETTT
+380 VCEQETTT
-388 GKNLLSNVG
+388 GK
-397 GITQTINGIT
+397 
-407 FTKNNNG
+407 
-414 TITANGTATDNI
+414 
-426 NYYINGYNYTDI
+426 
-438 EPNTYYLSD
+438 
-447 KVNGESNNTYFT
+447 
-459 YYEFKNN
+459 
-466 DTQNLATYGI
+466 
-476 NTRVISSKL
+476 
-485 EGRSRIVVRS
+485 
-495 GQTLNNVVFKP
+495 
-506 MLEANSIETD
+506 
-516 FEPYTGGQASPSPNY
+516 
-531 PSKIKQLEGI
+531 
-541 INLLNFDDFSIGSLA
+541 
-556 NGQSLPNYQNRINNA
+556 
-571 SKPIPV
+571 
-577 APNTTYIISICDIG
+577 
-591 NIVKGLR
+591 
-598 VGIHSC
+598 
-604 DSNGTFIEDS
+604 
-614 GWHNISKFY
+614 
-623 SYTTDS
+623 
-629 NTQYIKLVFSTSI
+629 
-642 TSNNVQTNSTED
+642 
-654 ITKFSNVNDFLRGM
+654 
-668 KIALSEKKLYNIIP
+668 
-682 SGSNYINL
+682 
-690 VSHAENLLPNK
+690 NLLPNK

-707 NGITCTNND
+707 NGITCTNNN
-716 DGTITLN
+716 DGTVTLN
-723 GTATAKTYLYPVIN
+723 GTTTAKTYLVPSSKDFISLSV
-737 EHILLAL
+737 
-744 DGDYTFSAN
+744 DGSYTFSAN
-753 TYTNLKYSL
+753 TYNNISYAL
-762 YHSAEKLFFWEI
+762 YHGSAELFFWDVT
-774 NSDKTF
+774 SDKTF
-780 SAEGLF
+780 SATGSF

-791 QISIESGVTFNNVI
+791 QINIESGITLNNVI
-805 VKIQLKKGTNPTLDF
+805 VKFQLEKGSTATEYEPYTGGQASPSPDYTQEIKTITDSLSMTSNNGKDETEENYLESVITANLPEGEFIGKLNDT
-820 PMYKQHLLPIDLKNN
+820 YKDTSKVVYKEDGKHHLILN
-835 KICEIDKNIKDK
+835 KIISKT
-847 LIIDKY
+847 
-853 GNYGIL
+853 
-859 KNVAKVILNGTEQ
+859 VLNGTQ
-872 WTLSDKGFIL
+872 PISYSRVINDDKFVAQFNIGTAIKSSSTMISDKFIYM
-882 SGNVVHLYF
+882 SNGWTSNSENISTGGSNN
-891 AKRNLKSFNGVCNR
+891 NLLQIKISQSRLEEISSNGLTN
-905 FLVEKTSSTWTK
+905 
-917 VNYCGWNTAGIFWIR
+917 
-932 EDHKLASTV
+932 
-941 ADFKTWLSTHNVEI
+941 WLSTHPVEVYYALENPYEIDLGIVDMPLSYSGVTNI
-955 FYQLETPEFI
+955 FT
-965 NLGTLPEIPT
+965 
-975 TFEGTNNMYIDSD
+975 DSD
-988 LGTTN
+988 LLPKIN
-993 FEIEYCLD
+993 AKYYKDFKLS
-1001 IKKYIDSKLNE
+1001 IKNYINSYIDNKLNE

>member
-65 GTFSKAFDNVTSNI
+65 GTFSKVFDNVTSNI

-162 MKHLKSSVENGDFNG
+162 IKNLKSSVENGDFNG

-186 TLNIVAGTNI
+186 TLNIVAGANI

-208 NTYQYDDSEL
+208 NTYQYDDSDL

-321 KDYAKTTDVPT
+321 KDY
-332 KVSELENDSNYVK
+332 VK
-345 NTDMDKVIP
+345 NTDYATTYKAGVIRTGGGVTLNNYGVISP
-354 KNKVSGES
+354 AVRNYEEYNASGNTLFLSKGTFENAIAGKNLETANNKVNL
-362 IFVNDAVDYK
+362 VNENSTDTQYPSAKCTYK
-372 IFNTSIDG
+372 IKNNLDRLKDNVLEVGEASDTYIHVEDSSLNELKELEVEG
-380 KHEQETTT
+380 VCEQETTT

-426 NYYINGYNYTDI
+426 NYYINGYNYIDM

-466 DTQNLATYGI
+466 DTQNLATYGV

-516 FEPYTGGQASPSPNY
+516 FEPYTGGQASPSPDY
-531 PSKIKQLEGI
+531 PQEIKTI
-541 INLLNFDDFSIGSLA
+541 
-556 NGQSLPNYQNRINNA
+556 
-571 SKPIPV
+571 
-577 APNTTYIISICDIG
+577 
-591 NIVKGLR
+591 
-598 VGIHSC
+598 
-604 DSNGTFIEDS
+604 
-614 GWHNISKFY
+614 
-623 SYTTDS
+623 TDS
-629 NTQYIKLVFSTSI
+629 LSM
-642 TSNNVQTNSTED
+642 TSNNGKDETEENYLESV
-654 ITKFSNVNDFLRGM
+654 ITANLPEGEFIGKLNDTYKDTLKVVYKEDG
-668 KIALSEKKLYNIIP
+668 KHH
-682 SGSNYINL
+682 L
-690 VSHAENLLPNK
+690 VLNK
-701 IQSKTV
+701 IISKTV
-707 NGITCTNND
+707 
-716 DGTITLN
+716 LN
-723 GTATAKTYLYPVIN
+723 GTQPISYSKVIN
-737 EHILLAL
+737 DDKFVAQFNIGTAIKSSS
-744 DGDYTFSAN
+744 TM
-753 TYTNLKYSL
+753 
-762 YHSAEKLFFWEI
+762 I
-774 NSDKTF
+774 SDKFIYMSNGWASNSENISTGG
-780 SAEGLF
+780 SNNNLLQMKILQSRLEEISSNGL
-786 DNVRP
+786 
-791 QISIESGVTFNNVI
+791 
-805 VKIQLKKGTNPTLDF
+805 TN
-820 PMYKQHLLPIDLKNN
+820 
-835 KICEIDKNIKDK
+835 
-847 LIIDKY
+847 
-853 GNYGIL
+853 
-859 KNVAKVILNGTEQ
+859 
-872 WTLSDKGFIL
+872 
-882 SGNVVHLYF
+882 
-891 AKRNLKSFNGVCNR
+891 
-905 FLVEKTSSTWTK
+905 
-917 VNYCGWNTAGIFWIR
+917 
-932 EDHKLASTV
+932 
-941 ADFKTWLSTHNVEI
+941 WLSTHPVEVYYALENPYEVDLGIVDMPLSYSGVTNI
-955 FYQLETPEFI
+955 FT
-965 NLGTLPEIPT
+965 
-975 TFEGTNNMYIDSD
+975 DSD
-988 LGTTN
+988 LLPKIN
-993 FEIEYCLD
+993 AKYYKDFKLS
-1001 IKKYIDSKLNE
+1001 IKNYINSYIDNKLNE

-1020 ATADNTQSDENQNS
+1020 ATADNTQSDENQNN

>member
-1 MEKSCIIGGNIARKK
+1 MKK
-16 ITIYKENRR
+16 ITIDDDCRH
-25 LDQSVLSIGFLGE
+25 LSQSHIIVGYIGE
-38 NKIEKI
+38 NKTEQI
-44 EFIVPEEYKEF
+44 EFKIPEKYKNYG
-55 SKKACFSTID
+55 KKICFEAN
-65 GTFSKAFDNVTSNI
+65 GKTFQKLFDNVTDN
-79 LTIDKEIT
+79 TVTFTRDMT
-87 KYNELDC
+87 KYDELYATVV
-94 NIQFFKT
+94 FFKT
-101 IDDDEIIAK
+101 NDDDEIVAK
-110 TSNLHLVIEDSI
+110 TSLLHILIEGA
-122 VCDDDVEN
+122 VNCPDDVSP
-130 DDPKVLILDSL
+130 DDSKVIILDKL
-141 IEKVTNLDKVIS
+141 INDVTNLNNEITLS
-153 ENETQREEY
+153 EKERTNNESQRIENENHRIANETQREEY
-162 MKHLKSSVENGDFNG
+162 MKNLKSSVENGDFNG

-196 DLKQENETLEIN
+196 DLKQKNETLEIN
-208 NTYQYDDSEL
+208 NTYQYNDSDL
-218 VKKIDNI
+218 VKKIDDI
-225 NDNFKNYS
+225 NNNLKNYS

-242 DLTIDSKTYIM
+242 DLTIDSTTYIM

-278 INVTYDNDNE
+278 INVTYNNDNE

-312 NETDLKDTL
+312 NETDLKNIL

-332 KVSELENDSNYVK
+332 KVSELANDSNYVK
-345 NTDMDKVIP
+345 NTDYATSSVGGVIKGTGAFSFIVDSEGQPKLNILDYDTYKQYSPYNFIGKGTLENVIAGKNLETADNKVNFVNENSTDTQYPSAKCVYEMKNDMDKITP
-354 KNKVSGES
+354 KSKVNGES
-362 IFVNDAVDYK
+362 ISIDDAVDYK

-380 KHEQETTT
+380 KHEQE
-388 GKNLLSNVG
+388 S
-397 GITQTINGIT
+397 
-407 FTKNNNG
+407 
-414 TITANGTATDNI
+414 
-426 NYYINGYNYTDI
+426 YI
-438 EPNTYYLSD
+438 
-447 KVNGESNNTYFT
+447 
-459 YYEFKNN
+459 
-466 DTQNLATYGI
+466 
-476 NTRVISSKL
+476 
-485 EGRSRIVVRS
+485 
-495 GQTLNNVVFKP
+495 
-506 MLEANSIETD
+506 
-516 FEPYTGGQASPSPNY
+516 GGQASPSPDY
-531 PSKIKQLEGI
+531 PSEIKQLEGI
-541 INLLNFDDFSIGSLA
+541 TNLLNFDDFSIGSLV
-556 NGQSLPNYQNRINNA
+556 NGQELPNYQNRINNA

-577 APNTTYIISICDIG
+577 TPNTTYIISICDIG

-629 NTQYIKLVFSTSI
+629 NTQYLKLVFSTSI
-642 TSNNVQTNSTED
+642 TSNNVQTNLTED

-723 GTATAKTYLYPVIN
+723 GTTTAKTYLYPFSYDYIQ
-737 EHILLAL
+737 LPL

-753 TYTNLKYSL
+753 TYANLKYSL
-762 YHSAEKLFFWEI
+762 YHSNEKLFFWEI

-780 SAEGLF
+780 STKGLF
-786 DNVRP
+786 DNIRP
-791 QISIESGVTFNNVI
+791 QISIESGVTLNNVI

-853 GNYGIL
+853 GHYGIL
-859 KNVAKVILNGTEQ
+859 KNVAKVILDGTEQ

-882 SGNVVHLYF
+882 SDNVVYLYF

-905 FLVEKTSSTWTK
+905 FLVEKTSTTWTE
-917 VNYCGWNTAGIFWIR
+917 VNYCGWDTAGIFWIR
-932 EDHKLASTV
+932 DEHKLASTV
-941 ADFKTWLSTHNVEI
+941 ADFKTYLSTHNVEI

-965 NLGTLPEIPT
+965 DLGTLPEIPT

-988 LGTTN
+988 LDTTK

-1001 IKKYIDSKLNE
+1001 IKKYIDNKLNE
-1012 LQSTANDV
+1012 LQPTTNDV
-1020 ATADNTQSDENQNS
+1020 PAADNTQSDENQNS
-1034 DLS
+1034 DLN

>member
-162 MKHLKSSVENGDFNG
+162 MKNLKSSVENGDFNG

-196 DLKQENETLEIN
+196 DLKQENDTLEIN
-208 NTYQYDDSEL
+208 NTYQYDDSDL

-321 KDYAKTTDVPT
+321 ENVIAGKNLETANNKVNLVNENSTDTQYPSAKCTYEIKNNLDRLKDNVLEVGEASNTYIHVEDSSLNELK
-332 KVSELENDSNYVK
+332 ELEVEG
-345 NTDMDKVIP
+345 VC
-354 KNKVSGES
+354 
-362 IFVNDAVDYK
+362 
-372 IFNTSIDG
+372 
-380 KHEQETTT
+380 EQETTT
-388 GKNLLSNVG
+388 GK
-397 GITQTINGIT
+397 
-407 FTKNNNG
+407 
-414 TITANGTATDNI
+414 
-426 NYYINGYNYTDI
+426 
-438 EPNTYYLSD
+438 
-447 KVNGESNNTYFT
+447 
-459 YYEFKNN
+459 
-466 DTQNLATYGI
+466 
-476 NTRVISSKL
+476 
-485 EGRSRIVVRS
+485 
-495 GQTLNNVVFKP
+495 
-506 MLEANSIETD
+506 
-516 FEPYTGGQASPSPNY
+516 
-531 PSKIKQLEGI
+531 
-541 INLLNFDDFSIGSLA
+541 
-556 NGQSLPNYQNRINNA
+556 
-571 SKPIPV
+571 
-577 APNTTYIISICDIG
+577 
-591 NIVKGLR
+591 
-598 VGIHSC
+598 
-604 DSNGTFIEDS
+604 
-614 GWHNISKFY
+614 
-623 SYTTDS
+623 
-629 NTQYIKLVFSTSI
+629 
-642 TSNNVQTNSTED
+642 
-654 ITKFSNVNDFLRGM
+654 
-668 KIALSEKKLYNIIP
+668 
-682 SGSNYINL
+682 
-690 VSHAENLLPNK
+690 NLLPNK

-707 NGITCTNND
+707 NGITCTNNN

-723 GTATAKTYLYPVIN
+723 GTTTAKTYLTPSSKDFIS
-737 EHILLAL
+737 LSL
-744 DGDYTFSAN
+744 DGNYTFSAN
-753 TYTNLKYSL
+753 TYNNISYAL
-762 YHSAEKLFFWEI
+762 YHGSAELFFW
-774 NSDKTF
+774 NTTSDKTF
-780 SAEGLF
+780 SATGSF

-791 QISIESGVTFNNVI
+791 QINIESGITLNNVI
-805 VKIQLKKGTNPTLDF
+805 VKFQLEKGSTATEYEPYTGQARPSPDYPQEIKTITANLKLTSCNKNLTLINFSSEIKGGVTFTHNDDGSITLNGTASSSF
-820 PMYKQHLLPIDLKNN
+820 EFVLANNVKLPSGTYAHSINNIRKGMYVSFDNSADN
-835 KICEIDKNIKDK
+835 
-847 LIIDKY
+847 
-853 GNYGIL
+853 
-859 KNVAKVILNGTEQ
+859 ILNGSAQKKQAIFKLNKEKIYSKYFIWIDKDTIFNNDTFYIQLERNSTATSFEQ
-872 WTLSDKGFIL
+872 HLQSQITANLPEGEFIGKLNDTYKDTLKVVYKEDGKHHLVLNKIISKTVLNGTQPISYSKVINDDKFVAQFNIGTAIKSSSTMISDKFIYM
-882 SGNVVHLYF
+882 SNGWASNSENISTGGSNN
-891 AKRNLKSFNGVCNR
+891 NLLQMKILQSRLEEISSNGLTN
-905 FLVEKTSSTWTK
+905 
-917 VNYCGWNTAGIFWIR
+917 
-932 EDHKLASTV
+932 
-941 ADFKTWLSTHNVEI
+941 WLSIHPVEVYYVLNTPYEIDLGIADMLLSYSGVTNI
-955 FYQLETPEFI
+955 FT
-965 NLGTLPEIPT
+965 
-975 TFEGTNNMYIDSD
+975 DSD
-988 LGTTN
+988 LLPKIN
-993 FEIEYCLD
+993 AKYYKDFKLS
-1001 IKKYIDSKLNE
+1001 IKNYINSYIDSKLNE
-1012 LQSTANDV
+1012 SQSTANDV